1 MELNRVLITG
11 GAGFLGSH
19 LVDRLID
26 THEVVVLD
34 DLSTGSMDNLAV
46 HVDNKRFTFIEGG
59 ISSEAIV
66 KAALEG
72 VHMVYH
78 FAAQP
83 DVQLSTELPYWDFE
97 VNVVGTMKLLEVMR
111 KSDVNHVI
119 FASSG
124 GTIYGETK
132 LLPTPESAAS
142 RPISNY
148 GAAKCAIEMY
158 LSSYSTL
165 YGFNSI
171 SLRLANTIGSR
182 LVHGVIYDFYRS
194 LKRNSTVLEVLGN
207 GEQEKSYLYVTDA
220 IEAAILLARDLRNG
234 FHPVNVASGERLKV
248 SRIAQLVIAELGL
261 LDTRIEY
268 AGGERGWPGDITRT
282 DIDTSLLR
290 SLGWQPRVPI
300 SKAIGRCVRWLVK
313 KFGPVE

>member
-1 MELNRVLITG
+1 VLITG

-19 LVDRLID
+19 LVDMLID

-46 HVDNKRFTFIEGG
+46 HVDNERFTFIEGR
-59 ISSEAIV
+59 ISSETVVKSAI
-66 KAALEG
+66 EG
-72 VHMVYH
+72 VHTVYH

-83 DVQLSTELPYWDFE
+83 DVRLSTELPYWDFE

-111 KSDVNHVI
+111 KSDVTRVV

-124 GTIYGETK
+124 GTIYGETDV
-132 LLPTPESAAS
+132 LPTPESSAF

-148 GAAKCAIEMY
+148 GAAKGAIEMY

-165 YGFNSI
+165 YDITSI
-171 SLRLANTIGSR
+171 SLRLANIIGPR
-182 LVHGVIYDFYRS
+182 LTHGVIYDFYRN
-194 LKRNSTVLEVLGN
+194 LKRDSTILEVLGN

-220 IEAAILLARDLRNG
+220 IEAAVLLTRSRQSG
-234 FHPVNVASGERLKV
+234 FYPVNVASGKRLKV
-248 SRIAQLVIAELGL
+248 SRIAQIVIAELGL

-268 AGGERGWPGDITRT
+268 AGGERGWPGDIART
-282 DIDTSLLR
+282 DLDTSLLM
-290 SLGWQPRVPI
+290 SLGWQCRVNAHRI
-300 SKAIGRCVRWLVK
+300 RFQELRAG
-313 KFGPVE
+313 

>member
-1 MELNRVLITG
+1 VLITG

-46 HVDNKRFTFIEGG
+46 HVDNKRFTFIEGR
-59 ISSEAIV
+59 ISSEAVV
-66 KAALEG
+66 KTAIEG
-72 VHMVYH
+72 VHTVYH

-83 DVQLSTELPYWDFE
+83 DVRLSTELPYWDFE

-111 KSDVNHVI
+111 KSDVNRVI

-124 GTIYGETK
+124 GTVYGETEV
-132 LLPTPESAAS
+132 LPTPESAAF

-148 GAAKCAIEMY
+148 GAAKGAIEMY

-165 YGFNSI
+165 YDFTSI
-171 SLRLANTIGSR
+171 SLRLANIIGSR

-194 LKRNSTVLEVLGN
+194 LKRDSTILEVLGN

-220 IEAAILLARDLRNG
+220 VEAAALLAKDLQSG
-234 FHPVNVASGERLKV
+234 FHPVNIASGDRLKV
-248 SRIAQLVIAELGL
+248 SRIAQIVVAELGL

-268 AGGERGWPGDITRT
+268 AGGERGWPGDIART
-282 DIDTSLLR
+282 DLDTSLLM
-290 SLGWQPRVPI
+290 SLGWQPRVSI
-300 SKAIGRCVRWLVK
+300 DKAIARCVQWLVK
-313 KFGPVE
+313 KFGSVE

>member
-1 MELNRVLITG
+1 MELDRVLITG

-46 HVDNKRFTFIEGG
+46 HADNARFTFMEGG

-66 KAALEG
+66 KEAMEG
-72 VHMVYH
+72 VHTVYH

-83 DVQLSTELPYWDFE
+83 DVRLSTELPYWDFE

-111 KSDVNHVI
+111 KSDAHRVV

-124 GTIYGETK
+124 GTVYGETE
-132 LLPTPESAAS
+132 LLPTPESAAF

-148 GAAKCAIEMY
+148 GAAKGAIEMY
-158 LSSYSTL
+158 LSSYSEL
-165 YGFNSI
+165 YGFNAI
-171 SLRLANTIGSR
+171 SLRLANIIGSR

-194 LKRNSTVLEVLGN
+194 LKRDSKVLEVLGN

-220 IEAAILLARDLRNG
+220 IEAAILLASELQSG

-248 SRIAQLVIAELGL
+248 SRIAQIVIAELGL

-282 DIDTSLLR
+282 DIDTRLLK

-300 SKAIGRCVRWLVK
+300 DKAISRCVEWLVK
-313 KFGPVE
+313 KFGR

>member
-1 MELNRVLITG
+1 VLITG

-46 HVDNKRFTFIEGG
+46 HIDNTRFTFIEGR
-59 ISSEAIV
+59 ISSETVVKSAI
-66 KAALEG
+66 EG
-72 VHMVYH
+72 VRTVYH

-83 DVQLSTELPYWDFE
+83 DVRLSTELPYWDFE

-111 KSDVNHVI
+111 KSDVTRVI

-124 GTIYGETK
+124 GTIYGETEV
-132 LLPTPESAAS
+132 LPTPESAAF

-148 GAAKCAIEMY
+148 GAAKGAIEMY

-165 YGFNSI
+165 YDFTSI
-171 SLRLANTIGSR
+171 SLRLANIIGSR
-182 LVHGVIYDFYRS
+182 LAHGVIYDFYRS
-194 LKRNSTVLEVLGN
+194 LKRDSTILEVLGN

-220 IEAAILLARDLRNG
+220 IEAAILLAKNEQSG
-234 FHPVNVASGERLKV
+234 FHPANVASGERLKV
-248 SRIAQLVIAELGL
+248 SRIAQIVIAELGL

-268 AGGERGWPGDITRT
+268 AGGERGWPGDIART
-282 DIDTSLLR
+282 DLDTSLLM
-290 SLGWQPRVPI
+290 SLGWQPRVSI
-300 SKAIGRCVRWLVK
+300 DKAITRCVQWLVK
-313 KFGPVE
+313 KFGPI

>member
-1 MELNRVLITG
+1 MN
-11 GAGFLGSH
+11 GSH

-46 HVDNKRFTFIEGG
+46 HVDNKRFTFIEGR

-66 KAALEG
+66 KATIDG
-72 VHMVYH
+72 VHTVYH

-83 DVQLSTELPYWDFE
+83 DVRLSTELPYWDFE
-97 VNVVGTMKLLEVMR
+97 VNVVGTMKVLEVMR
-111 KSDVNHVI
+111 KSDVNRVV

-124 GTIYGETK
+124 GTIYGETEV
-132 LLPTPESAAS
+132 LPTPESVAF

-148 GAAKCAIEMY
+148 GAAKGAIEMY
-158 LSSYSTL
+158 LSSYSKL
-165 YGFNSI
+165 YGFNAI

-182 LVHGVIYDFYRS
+182 LVHGVVYDFYRS
-194 LKRNSTVLEVLGN
+194 LKRDSTVLEVLGD

-220 IEAAILLARDLRNG
+220 VEAAILLAKEVQSG

-248 SRIAQLVIAELGL
+248 SRIAQLVIDELGL
-261 LDTRIEY
+261 LDTQIEY
-268 AGGERGWPGDITRT
+268 AGGEQGWPGDIVRT

-290 SLGWQPRVPI
+290 SLGWRPRVSI
-300 SKAIGRCVRWLVK
+300 DKAVGRCVRWLVK
-313 KFGPVE
+313 KFGSVE

>member
-34 DLSTGSMDNLAV
+34 NLSTGSMDNLAV
-46 HVDNKRFTFIEGG
+46 HVDNPRFTFIEGR
-59 ISSEAIV
+59 ISSEAVV
-66 KAALEG
+66 KTAIEG
-72 VHMVYH
+72 VRTVYH

-83 DVQLSTELPYWDFE
+83 DVRLSTELPYWDFE
-97 VNVVGTMKLLEVMR
+97 INVVGTMKLLEVMR
-111 KSDVNHVI
+111 KSDVTRVI

-124 GTIYGETK
+124 GTIYGETEV
-132 LLPTPESAAS
+132 LPTPESVAF

-148 GAAKCAIEMY
+148 GAAKGAIEMY
-158 LSSYSTL
+158 LSSYSKL
-165 YGFNSI
+165 YDFNAI

-194 LKRNSTVLEVLGN
+194 LKQDSTVLEVLGD
-207 GEQEKSYLYVTDA
+207 GEQEKSYLHVTDA
-220 IEAAILLARDLRNG
+220 VEAAILLTKDLQSG

-248 SRIAQLVIAELGL
+248 SRIAQLVITELGL
-261 LDTRIEY
+261 FDTQIEY
-268 AGGERGWPGDITRT
+268 AGGKRGWAGDITRT
-282 DIDTSLLR
+282 DIDISLLR
-290 SLGWQPRVPI
+290 SLGWQPRVPLN
-300 SKAIGRCVRWLVK
+300 KAIGRCVAWLVK

>member
-1 MELNRVLITG
+1 MN
-11 GAGFLGSH
+11 GSH

-46 HVDNKRFTFIEGG
+46 HVNNKRFTFIEGR
-59 ISSEAIV
+59 ISSEAVV
-66 KAALEG
+66 KAAIEG
-72 VHMVYH
+72 VHTVYH

-83 DVQLSTELPYWDFE
+83 DVRLSTELPYWDFE

-111 KSDVNHVI
+111 KSDVNRVI

-124 GTIYGETK
+124 GTVYGDTK
-132 LLPTPESAAS
+132 VLPTPESAAF

-148 GAAKCAIEMY
+148 GAAKGAIEMY

-165 YGFNSI
+165 YDFTSI
-171 SLRLANTIGSR
+171 CLRFANIIGSR

-194 LKRNSTVLEVLGN
+194 LKRDSTILEVLGN
-207 GEQEKSYLYVTDA
+207 GQQEKSYLYVTDA
-220 IEAAILLARDLRNG
+220 VEAAILLARNLQGG
-234 FHPVNVASGERLKV
+234 FNPVNVASGERLKV
-248 SRIAQLVIAELGL
+248 SRIAQIMIAELGL
-261 LDTRIEY
+261 LDTQIEY
-268 AGGERGWPGDITRT
+268 AGGERGWPGDIART
-282 DIDTSLLR
+282 DIDTSLLM
-290 SLGWQPRVPI
+290 SLGWLPHVSI
-300 SKAIGRCVRWLVK
+300 DKAIGRCVLWLVK

>member
-1 MELNRVLITG
+1 VLITG

-46 HVDNKRFTFIEGG
+46 HVDNKRFTFIEGR
-59 ISSEAIV
+59 ISSEAVV
-66 KAALEG
+66 KAAIEG
-72 VHMVYH
+72 VHTVYH

-83 DVQLSTELPYWDFE
+83 DVRLSTELPYWDFE

-111 KSDVNHVI
+111 KSDVTRVI

-124 GTIYGETK
+124 GTIYGEAEV
-132 LLPTPESAAS
+132 LPTPESAAF

-148 GAAKCAIEMY
+148 GAAKGAIEMY
-158 LSSYSTL
+158 LSSYSKL
-165 YGFNSI
+165 YDFNSI

-194 LKRNSTVLEVLGN
+194 LKRDSTILEVLGN

-220 IEAAILLARDLRNG
+220 VEAAILLARDLQSG
-234 FHPVNVASGERLKV
+234 FNPVNFASGERLKV
-248 SRIAQLVIAELGL
+248 SRIAQIVIAELGL

-268 AGGERGWPGDITRT
+268 AGGERGWPGDIART
-282 DIDTSLLR
+282 DIDTSLLM
-290 SLGWQPRVPI
+290 SLGWQPRVSI
-300 SKAIGRCVRWLVK
+300 DKAIGRCVRWLVK

>member
-1 MELNRVLITG
+1 M
-11 GAGFLGSH
+11 GSH
-19 LVDRLID
+19 LVDKLID

-46 HVDNKRFTFIEGG
+46 HVDNKHFTFIEGR
-59 ISSEAIV
+59 ISAEAVV
-66 KAALEG
+66 KAAIEG
-72 VHMVYH
+72 VHTVYH

-83 DVQLSTELPYWDFE
+83 DVRLSTELPYWDFE

-111 KSDVNHVI
+111 KSDVNRMI

-124 GTIYGETK
+124 GTVYGETEV
-132 LLPTPESAAS
+132 LPTPESAAL

-148 GAAKCAIEMY
+148 GAAKGAIEMY

-165 YGFNSI
+165 YGFSSI
-171 SLRLANTIGSR
+171 SLRLANIIGSK

-194 LKRNSTVLEVLGN
+194 LKRDSTILEVLGN

-220 IEAAILLARDLRNG
+220 VEAAILLAGTLPSG
-234 FHPVNVASGERLKV
+234 FHPVNVASGEKLKV
-248 SRIAQLVIAELGL
+248 SRIAQIVIAELGL

-268 AGGERGWPGDITRT
+268 AGGERGWPGDIART
-282 DIDTSLLR
+282 DIDTSLLM
-290 SLGWQPRVPI
+290 SLGWQPRVSI
-300 SKAIGRCVRWLVK
+300 DKAIGRCVQWLVK